1 MYIGDYLGRRA
12 IYARMNERANRLTH
26 LSDCLARYKIPH
38 QVEFLTGLPISA
50 AGKVLWR
57 KLREC

>member
-38 QVEFLTGLPISA
+38 QVEFLTH
-50 AGKVLWR
+50 
-57 KLREC
+57 CH